1 MKFTRVIRSATA
13 TWAAVLI
20 TGLVAFFLT
29 PYILQRLGNEG
40 YGLWVLVVSLTDH
53 YLFLGVGLRSSVVRY
68 VARHLALGDQENVNR
83 VVASGF
89 YCLSAVCV
97 FVIGTSVAIAPYVPK
112 FFAVRAEYVSTVTAL
127 FLLAGLATSLDFP
140 LSIFE
145 GTLESVG
152 RFDQLYGVRILGQ
165 ALRAGLIVIALVRG
179 WGLLGV
185 GAATIAGTLIPRLLV
200 VPLSKLEIPR
210 LSLHP
215 RWIHRGTLRAMF
227 GYGAVSFSI
236 GLGERLKTSL
246 YPLVIAKFLTA
257 SAVTLFAIPMKI
269 LQMPLGGIG
278 NMTEYVN
285 PMSSHLDAQGS
296 RDKLRSVFIT
306 SVQGS
311 YLLLA
316 PLAAAL
322 FVFGKDLISLW
333 VGNDYAVTYPI
344 LVILTVGLGVNA
356 AQSSAQSMLFGIGRH
371 KGLIGYRIAEGLSI
385 LILSIPLIR
394 LWGVVGFALAT
405 TIPLV
410 VINCFLIPRHL
421 GRMLELSLVRYLIE
435 ACLLPTM
442 LVAPMSLVLWS
453 LHRRFAFHTWKS
465 LTVASIIGALVYFA
479 TLVASSSPRLP
490 RSFAKLRVEVLE
502 IARAKIS
509 AQLCARHGA
518 RTRVASDASCK
529 EVRIAP

>member
-1 MKFTRVIRSATA
+1 MKFSRVIKSVTA

-29 PYILQRLGNEG
+29 PFILHRLGNEG

-68 VARHLALGDQENVNR
+68 VARHLALGDQKNVNR

-89 YCLSAVCV
+89 YCLSAICILVMAA
-97 FVIGTSVAIAPYVPK
+97 TVAIARYVPK
-112 FFAVRAEYVSTVTAL
+112 FFAVHAEYVSTVTAL
-127 FLLAGLATSLDFP
+127 FLLAGLATALDFP

-165 ALRAGLIVIALVRG
+165 VLRAGLIVFALVKG

-185 GAATIAGTLIPRLLV
+185 GAATIAGTLAPRLLV
-200 VPLSKLEIPR
+200 VPLSKIEVPH

-215 RWIHRGTLRAMF
+215 QWIHGGTLRSMF
-227 GYGAVSFSI
+227 SYGAISFSI
-236 GLGERLKTSL
+236 GLGERFKTSL

-285 PMSSHLDAQGS
+285 PMSSHLDAQGN
-296 RDKLRSVFIT
+296 REKLRSVLIT

-316 PLAAAL
+316 PLAAIL

-333 VGNDYAVTYPI
+333 VGSAYAVTYPI
-344 LVILTVGLGVNA
+344 LVMLTIGLGVNA
-356 AQSSAQSMLFGIGRH
+356 AQSSAQSMLFGIGKHR
-371 KGLIGYRIAEGLSI
+371 GLIGYRIGEGLSI
-385 LILSIPLIR
+385 LILAIPLIR
-394 LWGVVGFALAT
+394 VWGVAGFAMAT
-405 TIPLV
+405 LIPLV
-410 VINCFLIPRHL
+410 IINCFLIPRHL
-421 GRMLELSLVRYLIE
+421 GQMLDLPLVRYLIE
-435 ACLLPTM
+435 ACVSPTL
-442 LVAPMSLVLWS
+442 LVAPMALALWS

-465 LTVASIIGALVYFA
+465 LIVASVIGVLIYGA
-479 TLVASSSPRLP
+479 TLIASSSLHRSLP
-490 RSFAKLRVEVLE
+490 FAGLRVDVLE
-502 IARAKIS
+502 IVRA
-509 AQLCARHGA
+509 
-518 RTRVASDASCK
+518 
-529 EVRIAP
+529 RIAQRLDGRRGAAKQIASGVTRKEMGATP